1 MSKTWVCSLLLSLL
15 MLALPPV
22 QAGEP
27 SALAL
32 TLEQNINRDWRFMRG
47 DVARAQQPE
56 LDDSTWR
63 QVHLPH
69 DFSIENLPDSSI
81 KNLPGSNSPFSADSI
96 DKFDTGYTLGGVGWY
111 RKTVY
116 LPAELAQKV
125 ALLEFGGVYMNS
137 EVYVNG
143 QLAGGQHYGYTTF
156 HIDISRYLRPG
167 KNNLLAVK
175 VDNKHLN
182 SRWYSGSGIYRP
194 VSLEFYE
201 KTYFARH
208 GTAISTEV
216 LAKQQAS
223 IKVATD
229 LVNQTG
235 ASTELQLVTQV
246 VDAQGKLVAET
257 KTASLSMPGAKH
269 TEAVTLTIDKAQ
281 LWSDQTPY
289 LYQLQQTLL
298 RDGQTIAR
306 QTIPFGIRAL
316 VFDANKGLLVNG
328 QPVKLKGMNVHHDN
342 YLLGAAAWP
351 AAELRKVQMI
361 KAAGYN
367 AIRTS
372 HNPPSQAFLDAAD
385 RLGVYIIDEA
395 FDAWNEKKWDH
406 VNDYSSRFKQDW
418 QRDLTNF
425 IKRDRN
431 HPSVIMWSIGN
442 EIPEQTSTLGV
453 ATAGELIGFVK
464 TIDNT
469 RPVTIGANVSGIEAD
484 ALLNQ
489 FGVVGYNYQEKN
501 YRSDRQRN
509 PTRLMYGSETY
520 SAKAFEYWDFVER
533 HPFVI
538 GDFVWTGWDYIGEAS
553 IGWTGYAPEWKGL
566 ADFPWTLAYCGEL
579 DALGYQR
586 PSAYYRDV
594 LWQTGKNQVS
604 MFVKSPTPSLAPQ
617 QNPDWYLYWVQPD
630 LHPNWTWPGQEGKPL
645 EVVVYSALPQVEVFL
660 NGQSLGKKATSRAT
674 HYTAQ
679 FVVPYGAGELKA
691 VAYDAQHKV
700 AAEWVLHTAQ
710 QVSEI
715 RLSANQQSIKADGE
729 DLVYISAELLDKN
742 GNPVYHWGQD
752 LQLEFSVQGA
762 GKLLALGNA
771 DPRSVEGFSGSQ
783 RRTFRGRAVAVVQS
797 LPAQSGAITLVVSSQ
812 SPQVKA
818 ASLTLASR
826 AP

>member
-1 MSKTWVCSLLLSLL
+1 MSKAFVYLLLFTL
-15 MLALPPV
+15 LALVWSPAPV
-22 QAGEP
+22 QAASVSP
-27 SALAL
+27 VAL
-32 TLEQNINRDWRFMRG
+32 EHKINRAWRFMRG

-56 LDDSTWR
+56 LDDSHWR
-63 QVHLPH
+63 EVHLPH
-69 DFSIENLPDSSI
+69 DFSIENLP
-81 KNLPGSNSPFSADSI
+81 GSNSPFSAASI
-96 DKFDTGYTLGGVGWY
+96 DQFDTGYTLGGVAWY
-111 RKTVY
+111 RKTFY
-116 LPAELAQKV
+116 LPAELAQKI

-143 QLAGGQHYGYTTF
+143 HLAGGQHYGYTSF
-156 HIDISRYLRPG
+156 YLDISRYLQPG
-167 KNNLLAVK
+167 KHNLIAVK

-194 VSLEFYE
+194 VALQFYE
-201 KTYFARH
+201 KTDFARH
-208 GTAISTEV
+208 GTAITTEV
-216 LAKQQAS
+216 LANQQAR
-223 IKVATD
+223 IKVVTD
-229 LVNQTG
+229 LVNYTG
-235 ASTELQLVTQV
+235 ASAALQLVTQV
-246 VDAQGKLVAET
+246 LDAQGKLVGEANT
-257 KTASLSMPGAKH
+257 TAL
-269 TEAVTLTIDKAQ
+269 TLASAAHKQTLELTLNKAQ

-289 LYQLQQTLL
+289 LYQLKQTLV
-298 RDGQTIAR
+298 RAGQTIAS
-306 QTIPFGIRAL
+306 QTIPFGIRSL

-351 AAELRKVQMI
+351 AAELRKVQLI

-367 AIRTS
+367 AIRTA
-372 HNPPSQAFLDAAD
+372 HNPPSQALLDAAD
-385 RLGVYIIDEA
+385 RLGVYVIDEA
-395 FDAWNEKKWDH
+395 FDAWNEQKWDH
-406 VNDYSSRFKQDW
+406 VNDYAARFKQDW

-442 EIPEQTSTLGV
+442 EIPEQTSALGV
-453 ATAGELIGFVK
+453 ATAGELIRWVK
-464 TIDNT
+464 AIDAT

-489 FGVVGYNYQEKN
+489 LGVVGYNYQEKN
-501 YRSDRQRN
+501 YLSDRQRN
-509 PTRLMYGSETY
+509 PARLMYGSETY
-520 SAKAFEYWDFVER
+520 SAKAFDYWDFVEQ
-533 HPFVI
+533 HPFII

-594 LWQTGKNQVS
+594 LWQTGNNKVS
-604 MFVKSPTPSLAPQ
+604 MFVKSPTPSLAPL

-630 LHPNWTWPGQEGKPL
+630 LHPNWTWPGHEGKPL

-660 NGQSLGKKATSRAT
+660 NGQSLGKKASARAT
-674 HYTAQ
+674 QYTAQ
-679 FVVPYGAGELKA
+679 FLVPYAAGELKA
-691 VAYDAQHKV
+691 VAYDAQQKI

-715 RLSANQQSIKADGE
+715 RLSANQQSIKANGE

-742 GNPVYHWGQD
+742 GNPVYHWEQD

-771 DPRSVEGFSGSQ
+771 DPRSVESFSGTS
-783 RRTFRGRAVAVVQS
+783 RTTFRGRALAVVQS
-797 LPAQSGAITLVVSSQ
+797 LPGKTGEITLKVRA
-812 SPQVKA
+812 K
-818 ASLTLASR
+818 TLAPAVLSINSLR
-826 AP
+826 P